1 MDIQPI
7 CIERDS
13 KRVSYWFEMI
23 WNSSKIDS
31 PGTSLAKSR
40 NHLSEK
46 HYDVLIQLDACRDK
60 CK

>member
-13 KRVSYWFEMI
+13 KRVLYWFKMI
-23 WNSSKIDS
+23 WNSTKIDS

-46 HYDVLIQLDACRDK
+46 HYDVLIQLDASGGK
-60 CK
+60 FK